1 MSETRADE
9 WVLTV
14 EGLGKSFGH
23 NHALRGVNLRL
34 KRGEFLTILGPN
46 GAGKTTL
53 IRILA
58 TLTKPSR
65 GKMRLGSWD
74 LRQGGVALRREIGFL
89 SHQTLLYDDLTAF
102 ENLHFYGRMYDV
114 PNLEKRIQE
123 VIRRV
128 GLERRLH
135 DPVRTFS
142 RGMQQRLAIA
152 RAFLHEPSLMLL
164 DEPYTGLDQS
174 AVEMLRGILQELAGG
189 QKSVIMATHNL
200 EQGLENCHRLA
211 ILVRGEIKY
220 EADRGSLDLD
230 ALRQVYRRTVGDEI
244 WVS

>member
-1 MSETRADE
+1 MSDIQSDE

-14 EGLGKSFGH
+14 EGLTKSFGH

-34 KRGEFLTILGPN
+34 KRGDFLTILGPN

-58 TLTKPSR
+58 TLTRPSS
-65 GKMRLGSWD
+65 GKVRLGSWD
-74 LRQGGVALRREIGFL
+74 LREGGAALRREIGFL

-102 ENLHFYGRMYDV
+102 ENLRFYGRMYDV

-123 VIRRV
+123 VIRGV

-152 RAFLHEPSLMLL
+152 RAFLHDPSVMLL

-174 AVEMLRGILQELAGG
+174 AVETLRGILQELADGH
-189 QKSVIMATHNL
+189 KTTIMATHNL
-200 EQGLENCHRLA
+200 ERGWENCHQVA
-211 ILVRGEIKY
+211 ILVKGEIKY
-220 EADRGSLDLD
+220 EADRDSLALD
-230 ALRQVYRRTVGDEI
+230 TLRQVYRRTVGDEL

>member
-1 MSETRADE
+1 MSDTQTDE

-14 EGLGKSFGH
+14 EDLSKSFGH
-23 NHALRGVNLRL
+23 NHALRSVNLRL

-58 TLTKPSR
+58 TLTKPSS
-65 GKMRLGSWD
+65 GKVRLGSWD
-74 LRQGGVALRREIGFL
+74 LHEGGVALRREIGFL

-102 ENLHFYGRMYDV
+102 ENLRFYGRMYDV

-123 VIRRV
+123 VIRGV

-152 RAFLHEPSLMLL
+152 RAFLHAPSVMLL

-174 AVEMLRGILQELAGG
+174 AVETLRGILQELAGG
-189 QKSVIMATHNL
+189 QKSTIMATHNL
-200 EQGLENCHRLA
+200 ERGLENCHRVA
-211 ILVRGEIKY
+211 ILVKGEVKY

-230 ALRQVYRRTVGDEI
+230 TLRQVYRRTVGDEL